1 MTLQLDS
8 FFPFSRKQK
17 TQRQWRQKKRKE
29 KTKSCPQEM
38 AQNAVQIIH
47 IILCEC
53 SPKDTSGCCSRSLDC
68 HKHPSGRLWAWTK
81 SFGVLN
87 WMGCGKCAECANAL
101 GSGSNYHEML
111 LCSLCVVMESRVYL
125 GKTAAFREPLCF
137 GSTNVLSYLFE
148 PCTVTTRNTDIF
160 TYIQVIWYLRHCFC
174 YLFVSWLYK
183 AKKVLF
189 FIKFH

>member
-1 MTLQLDS
+1 MEA
-8 FFPFSRKQK
+8 
-17 TQRQWRQKKRKE
+17 KKKE
-29 KTKSCPQEM
+29 KKKSCPQEM

-87 WMGCGKCAECANAL
+87 WMGSGKCAECASAL
-101 GSGSNYHEML
+101 GFGSNYHEML

-125 GKTAAFREPLCF
+125 GKTAAFREPFFFNWVQMYSVIRL
-137 GSTNVLSYLFE
+137 NPALSQHITLIYSPTSKLSDIYD
-148 PCTVTTRNTDIF
+148 TV
-160 TYIQVIWYLRHCFC
+160 
-174 YLFVSWLYK
+174 FVTFL
-183 AKKVLF
+183 
-189 FIKFH
+189 